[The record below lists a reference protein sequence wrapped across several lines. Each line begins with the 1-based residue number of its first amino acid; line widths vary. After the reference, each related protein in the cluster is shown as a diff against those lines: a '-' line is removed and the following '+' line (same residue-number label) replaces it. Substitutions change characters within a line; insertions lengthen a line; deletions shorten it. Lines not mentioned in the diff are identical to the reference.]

1 MKRSHQSGRRDA
13 VAHPPSS
20 GSELADLSEQARS
33 WLQHL
38 PGPCPSGP
46 CLEDTHEYAAL
57 QARMAPPVEVQYG
70 NFTQRRETAPWPEL
84 ERECEAL
91 LQRSRDITLLLWWL
105 RCRVRNAG
113 AAGLEQGL
121 RCVGLVLARFGRH
134 VHPQAHVE
142 GEHDPAMRANALA
155 MLGDVEGLLADVR
168 ESVALRAPGEQCRVR
183 DVERAL
189 ASDART
195 IQTMQALLAGA
206 WSAGDPERRALGA
219 ARDAFA
225 GLRDWARED
234 LGDAAPDLGA
244 LERLLEPFAPP
255 PEAQPASEPE
265 GQPVGAT
272 DGAPEDPS
280 AEVAGNVV
288 DDPQGAEARG
298 RRHAP
303 GDGHPELPPDGVA
316 AAPQTPRPM
325 TGDACAR
332 ARCEPTDRA
341 AAQAR
346 IAEARA
352 WFEAQEPSS
361 PVCVLLRQ
369 AERLVGRRYAEVAQ
383 AIPPDLL
390 ARWESSEAG

>member
-1 MKRSHQSGRRDA
+1 MKRSHRSGRRDP
-13 VAHPPSS
+13 VAHAPCSD
-20 GSELADLSEQARS
+20 SELAGLSEQARS

-38 PGPCPSGP
+38 AGPCPSGP
-46 CLEDTHEYAAL
+46 SLEDTHEYAAL
-57 QARMAPPVEVQYG
+57 QARMTPPVEVQYG

-113 AAGLEQGL
+113 AIGLGQGL
-121 RCVGLVLARFGRH
+121 RCVGLVLERFGTH
-134 VHPQAHVE
+134 VHPQAHVD

-155 MLGDVEGLLADVR
+155 MLGDAEGLLADIR

-183 DVERAL
+183 EVERAL
-189 ASDART
+189 ASDARA
-195 IQTMQALLAGA
+195 IQAMHALLAGA

-225 GLRDWARED
+225 RLRDWARED

-244 LERLLEPFAPP
+244 LERLLEPFAPL
-255 PEAQPASEPE
+255 PEAPPAFEPNE
-265 GQPVGAT
+265 QFVGGA
-272 DGAPEDPS
+272 DGAPGAPH
-280 AEVAGNVV
+280 AELPGNVA
-288 DDPQGAEARG
+288 DELQGAEARG
-298 RRHAP
+298 RRRAP
-303 GDGHPELPPDGVA
+303 GDEPPDLPPDGVA
-316 AAPQTPRPM
+316 VAPQAPRPM
-325 TGDACAR
+325 AGEACAR
-332 ARCEPTDRA
+332 GWCEPTDRA
-341 AAQAR
+341 AARAR
-346 IAEARA
+346 IAQARA

-369 AERLVGRRYAEVAQ
+369 AERLVGKRYAEVAQ

-390 ARWESSEAG
+390 SRWESAEAG